1 MEEQKTEQKK
11 TGRGI
16 SYPAT
21 VKGVDYVEYQGI
33 WLMKKKV
40 RKMPIEEINK
50 HRKKYQKYIETYD
63 AELLSRENSEAK
75 KKQEE
80 EDAEKL
86 LMEELMKKYNKV

>member
-1 MEEQKTEQKK
+1 MEEEKTEQKK

-21 VKGVDYVEYQGI
+21 VKGVDYVVYQAI

-50 HRKKYQKYIETYD
+50 YKDKYLKYIELYD
-63 AELLSRENSEAK
+63 AELKNRENSEAK

-80 EDAEKL
+80 EEAEKQ
-86 LMEELMKKYNKV
+86 LMEELIKKYNKK